1 MKRIFSIITVCLLG
15 IVAFTSCSKDNEIM
29 TGNISGFVSDY
40 TSANLP
46 IAGATVTL
54 GGKGLAK
61 TTGSDGRFE
70 FVDIDPGTYTISVA
84 ANSFQPTTKQ
94 VTVYAGQNVFCD
106 FQLSKSSTNVDVTP
120 MNLVFGKGVEQLS
133 FSIKNNSN
141 SALTYSISNAP
152 DYIEVAPT
160 SGTVAAKGT
169 QAVGVH
175 VVNRNSITSNRSG
188 QITVNVGNDSYV
200 VSINVTN
207 NTTPSPDDPDN
218 DDDGN
223 SGATPGTTEVTR
235 GLLAYYTFDDG
246 KSATNTYDPMV
257 NKGQINGSAKFV
269 TGNNGRGYGLNL
281 KNGQYVNI
289 PSNMLNGKTVFTV
302 CMWVK
307 DFGQGLLFAT
317 NDNNY
322 ATAPSIMVDETDHL
336 YYYYD
341 RYMYS
346 SSAVKFS
353 NSVVNMQTGG
363 WHHIAITQSTSQVI
377 LYIDGVMNDT
387 RGISG
392 GKSQG
397 SSMQIGSEDT
407 DEMTVDNVRIHGVTL
422 NAAEIAKIYNS
433 EK

>member
-15 IVAFTSCSKDNEIM
+15 IVAFTSCSKDNEVM

-246 KSATNTYDPMV
+246 KSATNAYDPMV

-281 KNGQYVNI
+281 RNGQYVNI

-307 DFGQGLLFAT
+307 DFGQGDLFVT
-317 NDNNY
+317 NYNSHYY
-322 ATAPSIMVDETDHL
+322 APPSIKVDETDHISYCYR
-336 YYYYD
+336 YYMGSD
-341 RYMYS
+341 R
-346 SSAVKFS
+346 VKFS
-353 NSVVNMQTGG
+353 NNVVNLQTVG
-363 WHHIAITQSTSQVI
+363 WHHIAITQSAYQVI
-377 LYIDGVMNDT
+377 LYVDGVMNDT
-387 RGISG
+387 QGIEKG
-392 GKSQG
+392 TCVGPN
-397 SSMQIGSEDT
+397 MQIGSANS

-422 NAAEIAKIYNS
+422 NAEEIAKIYNS

>member
-1 MKRIFSIITVCLLG
+1 MKKIFSIIAVCLLG
-15 IVAFTSCSKDNEIM
+15 IVAFTSCSKDDEVL
-29 TGNISGFVSDY
+29 TGNISGLVSDY
-40 TSANLP
+40 TNANSP

-54 GGKGLAK
+54 SGKGLTK

-70 FVDIDPGTYTISVA
+70 FVDLEPGTYTISVA

-94 VTVYAGQNVFCD
+94 VTVYAGENVLCD
-106 FQLSKSSTNVDVTP
+106 FQLSKGSTNVDITP

-152 DYIEVAPT
+152 DYIEVTPM

-169 QAVGVH
+169 QAISVH
-175 VVNRNSITSNRSG
+175 VVNRSSITSNRSG
-188 QITVNVGNDSYV
+188 QITVNVGNDSYI

-207 NTTPSPDDPDN
+207 NTTTSPDDPN
-218 DDDGN
+218 NGDDDN
-223 SGATPGTTEVTR
+223 PGTSSGSTEVTR

-246 KSATNTYDPMV
+246 KSATNTYDPMA
-257 NKGQINGSAKFV
+257 NNGQINGSAKFV
-269 TGNNGRGYGLNL
+269 TGNNGKGYSLNL

-289 PSNMLNGKTVFTV
+289 PSNMLNGKKVFTV

-307 DFGQGLLFAT
+307 DFGQGYLFVTDKSDYPA
-317 NDNNY
+317 
-322 ATAPSIMVDETDHL
+322 APSIRVDETDHFC
-336 YYYYD
+336 YWYNI
-341 RYMYS
+341 YS
-346 SSAVKFS
+346 SQTVKFS
-353 NSVVNMQTGG
+353 NSVVNLQTGG
-363 WHHIAITQSTSQVI
+363 WHHIAITQSSSQTI

-387 RGISG
+387 QGISG
-392 GKSQG
+392 GASEG
-397 SSMQIGSEDT
+397 ASMRIGSQNT

-422 NAAEIAKIYNS
+422 NAEEIAKIYKS